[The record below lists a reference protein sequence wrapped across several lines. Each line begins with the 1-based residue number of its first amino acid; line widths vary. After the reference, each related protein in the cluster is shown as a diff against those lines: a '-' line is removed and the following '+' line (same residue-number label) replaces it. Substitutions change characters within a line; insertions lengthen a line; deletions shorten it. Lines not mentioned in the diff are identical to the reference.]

1 MSFMKKFSSFMDEP
15 HEKLYI
21 NIVSILLFSVIYYK
35 IYLSDRESF
44 VINKDT
50 LKNKTYGELTYTDFL
65 YFAVLLNFTVA
76 FGDIIPSSNTVKLLA
91 NIQVVS
97 FWGIT
102 LF

>member
-1 MSFMKKFSSFMDEP
+1 MKRVSGFMDEP
-15 HEKLYI
+15 HEKIYI
-21 NIVSILLFSVIYYK
+21 NIASILLFSVIYYN
-35 IYLSDRESF
+35 IYLSDKENF

-50 LKNKTYGELTYTDFL
+50 LKNKKNGELTYSDFL

>member
-1 MSFMKKFSSFMDEP
+1 MSFMKRVSGFMDEP
-15 HEKLYI
+15 HEKIYI
-21 NIVSILLFSVIYYK
+21 NIASILLFSVIYYN
-35 IYLSDRESF
+35 IYLSDKENF

-50 LKNKTYGELTYTDFL
+50 LKNKKNGELTYSDFL

>member
-1 MSFMKKFSSFMDEP
+1 MKKFSSFMDEP

-50 LKNKTYGELTYTDFL
+50 LKNKTNGELTYTDFL